1 MLPYLR
7 NNKETGMVD
16 SEETVE
22 RKPDRDNFDIFDALA
37 DDMLK
42 AVERRDKDML
52 KSVLAA
58 LCTYLENRDEDQD
71 QNMMGA

>member
-7 NNKETGMVD
+7 NDKETGMVD
-16 SEETVE
+16 DDQSVE

-42 AVERRDKDML
+42 AFERRDKDML
-52 KSVLAA
+52 KNVLSAFA
-58 LCTYLENRDEDQD
+58 TYLENKDEEQD
-71 QNMMGA
+71 QMEMT